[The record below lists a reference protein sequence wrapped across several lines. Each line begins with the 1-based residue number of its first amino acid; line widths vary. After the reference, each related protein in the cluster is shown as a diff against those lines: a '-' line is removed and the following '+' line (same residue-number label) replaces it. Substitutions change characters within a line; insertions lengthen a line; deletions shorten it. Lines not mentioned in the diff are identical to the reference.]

1 MKAAALTSSLL
12 ARKGSAAPADLTLVP
27 LKRPAAPRRVP
38 DAPAIE
44 SPAPAGT
51 LAPDA
56 GPVGPAA
63 TQGCCLGAG
72 AAEAVRHE
80 VAKLTLRLD
89 KVRHLRLKLLA
100 AHMQLS
106 LQDLLVRALDS
117 YVDQVA
123 VRATRGQCSCL
134 AQLEEAARLS
144 LPRGETAE

>member
-12 ARKGSAAPADLTLVP
+12 ARKGTAAPADLTLIP
-27 LKRPAAPRRVP
+27 LKRPAAPRPVP
-38 DAPAIE
+38 HAPAIE
-44 SPAPAGT
+44 SPASAAARP
-51 LAPDA
+51 PDTDTI
-56 GPVGPAA
+56 GPAA
-63 TQGCCLGAG
+63 IQGCCLGAG
-72 AAEAVRHE
+72 AAEALRHE

-134 AQLEEAARLS
+134 AQLEEAARPAS
-144 LPRGETAE
+144 PRGETAE